1 MTDQSPEQQ
10 VESASKAFEQEFERF
25 SHFTGDPSTF
35 SALDLETASAEER
48 ALAEL
53 RTRHLGKKS
62 ALAATKKLIGRVAPE
77 GRAAFGQL
85 VQSTES
91 RLVQSLDQ
99 AEQNLKTHIETARTA
114 RESIDVTMPGR
125 RPRSG
130 HRHPITL
137 LRERLEDVFVAL
149 GYAIEDDREIETD
162 FYNFSALNIP
172 ENHPARGWQDTFYT
186 TDGFALRSQ
195 TSTVQIH
202 AMQRRGVPVRMIA
215 PGRVFR
221 RDTPD
226 PTHNPMFFQVEG
238 LCVDRGITMAHLKGT
253 VGELLRRMFGPDTV
267 TRFRPSYFPFTE
279 PSAEFDFSCFKCKG
293 SGCRICK
300 NSGWIELGGSG
311 MVHPNVLR
319 AVGVDPQVYFGFVF
333 VLGIDRMCA
342 LMYELDDIRLLF
354 ENDVRFLEKF
364 ESMFISHE
372 WLKELTDTKRSP
384 AELRER
390 LTMVGLAIDAVDEH
404 NGDAVLDVEVPSN
417 RPDCLSHVGI
427 AREVS
432 VIEKGHLRLPAS
444 KPPKAEGR
452 AGDFTSVEIK
462 DPDLCPRY

>member
-1 MTDQSPEQQ
+1 MTESETNLSPENQ
-10 VESASKAFEQEFERF
+10 VKAASKAFEQEFERF
-25 SHFTGDPSTF
+25 ARFTGDS
-35 SALDLETASAEER
+35 SALALLDLDAVIAEER
-48 ALAEL
+48 ALGEL

-77 GRAAFGQL
+77 ERAAFGQL
-85 VQSTES
+85 VQSTEAS
-91 RLVQSLDQ
+91 LVKALDT
-99 AEQNLKTHIETARTA
+99 AEQALKNYIANERTI
-114 RESIDVTMPGR
+114 RESIDVTQPGR

-137 LRERLEDVFVAL
+137 MRERLEDIFVAL

-162 FYNFSALNIP
+162 FYNFDALNIP
-172 ENHPARGWQDTFYT
+172 ENHPARAWQDTFYT

-238 LCVDRGITMAHLKGT
+238 LCVDRRITMAHLKGT
-253 VGELLRRMFGPDTV
+253 VAEFLRRMFGPDTV

-293 SGCRICK
+293 AGCRICK

-319 AVGVDPQVYFGFVF
+319 TVGVDPQEFSGFAFG
-333 VLGIDRMCA
+333 LGIDRMCA

-364 ESMFISHE
+364 E
-372 WLKELTDTKRSP
+372 
-384 AELRER
+384 
-390 LTMVGLAIDAVDEH
+390 
-404 NGDAVLDVEVPSN
+404 
-417 RPDCLSHVGI
+417 
-427 AREVS
+427 
-432 VIEKGHLRLPAS
+432 
-444 KPPKAEGR
+444 
-452 AGDFTSVEIK
+452 
-462 DPDLCPRY
+462 

>member
-1 MTDQSPEQQ
+1 MPVNQTEQSPELQ
-10 VESASKAFEQEFERF
+10 VETARKAFDHDIERF
-25 SHFTGDPSTF
+25 VRFCDASQ
-35 SALDLETASAEER
+35 LDLETALAEER
-48 ALAEL
+48 AFAEV
-53 RTRHLGKKS
+53 RARHLGKKS
-62 ALAATKKLIGRVAPE
+62 ALAASKKLIGRVAPE
-77 GRAAFGQL
+77 NRPAFGQL
-85 VQSTES
+85 VQSQEDAMVQLADRIES
-91 RLVQSLDQ
+91 SLK
-99 AEQNLKTHIETARTA
+99 NHIETQRTA

-137 LRERLEDVFVAL
+137 LRERIEDIFVAL
-149 GYAIEDDREIETD
+149 GYAIEDGREIETD
-162 FYNFSALNIP
+162 FYNFAALNIP
-172 ENHPARGWQDTFYT
+172 DNHPARGEHDTFYT

-253 VGELLRRMFGPDTV
+253 VAEFLRRMFGPETV

-319 AVGVDPQVYFGFVF
+319 TVGVDPREYSGFAFG
-333 VLGIDRMCA
+333 LGIDRMCA

-354 ENDVRFLEKF
+354 ENDVRFLEQF
-364 ESMFISHE
+364 
-372 WLKELTDTKRSP
+372 D
-384 AELRER
+384 
-390 LTMVGLAIDAVDEH
+390 
-404 NGDAVLDVEVPSN
+404 
-417 RPDCLSHVGI
+417 
-427 AREVS
+427 
-432 VIEKGHLRLPAS
+432 
-444 KPPKAEGR
+444 
-452 AGDFTSVEIK
+452 
-462 DPDLCPRY
+462 